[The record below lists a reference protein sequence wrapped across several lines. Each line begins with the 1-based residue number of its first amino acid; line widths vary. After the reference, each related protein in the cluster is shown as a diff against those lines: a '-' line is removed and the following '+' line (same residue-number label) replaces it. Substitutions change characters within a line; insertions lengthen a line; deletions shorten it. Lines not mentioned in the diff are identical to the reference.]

1 MSTNNCRSSSEA
13 DGVKVEGT
21 VEVGS
26 GLRGVGEKDDEEV
39 YSNGIDDEDVGAASS
54 VHTYNDEEEYTPRSR
69 CSSASSSSESS
80 ESSDNY
86 SDMSDDGIGE
96 EDDDQHEDEDAEG
109 SQYGGTDGG
118 DYTESDDEG
127 TDGYKKG
134 GYHAV
139 HLGEIY
145 NDRYKVLAKLG
156 WGHFSTVW
164 LCEDLE
170 YTKKIEKEIAKEDN
184 QVSATDKSRPKK
196 ITPKRYVALKIQKSA
211 PHYTEA
217 AYDEIDILN
226 EAKKRKFDAR
236 WIGSRDSMRDLLP
249 LKPGGGLRENFNGVV
264 SLVDSFTTDGPNGRH
279 VCMVFEPMGPNVLA
293 LIKKFDFK
301 GVPLDI
307 LRKVAAHTLVGL
319 DYLHRV
325 CNIIHTD
332 LKPENVL
339 VCCPRNVPVD
349 KHGVPLI
356 SGQCLAHEEDDDK
369 QEDTEDK
376 TTLSRQEST
385 PHERF
390 IVVADCSP
398 SDAEDRP
405 TAAEVEPNRPLTKT
419 EKNRL
424 KRRKQKEKRRAAAA
438 AAARQEQV
446 LPTAAPTLSSSAPSS
461 DRCSAEGSRC
471 FPPYVR
477 STVKRSMSDPSL
489 LTTYPE
495 MQNERLH
502 RMPYHHLEYAKIG
515 DVGEHRQN
523 KSAGGI
529 SGTGATSTADSS
541 GGPRR
546 QVKVDEDDIRLPGSE
561 SPDSA
566 TLLPPVAP
574 SATTA
579 VVDDTQRGRH
589 AYELVSEAEVLG
601 LDIFDHDNVAFK
613 IADLGNACW
622 THKHF
627 SNDIQTRQYRS
638 PEVIVGAGYDSSA
651 DIWSFACMIFELVT
665 GDYLFDP
672 KATEDYPRD
681 EDHLAL
687 CMELLGPIPHRLA
700 SQGRHSKTFFNRRG
714 QLRHIKNLRH
724 WGLYHVLLQKYNL
737 SRKDATELTDFLLP
751 MLNMDP
757 NKRATAEE
765 MLKHPWLRGNPCG
778 GSEQFVDDDEI
789 NGSNEYDHEV
799 KPDDE

>member
-1 MSTNNCRSSSEA
+1 
-13 DGVKVEGT
+13 
-21 VEVGS
+21 
-26 GLRGVGEKDDEEV
+26 
-39 YSNGIDDEDVGAASS
+39 
-54 VHTYNDEEEYTPRSR
+54 
-69 CSSASSSSESS
+69 
-80 ESSDNY
+80 
-86 SDMSDDGIGE
+86 
-96 EDDDQHEDEDAEG
+96 
-109 SQYGGTDGG
+109 GGTDGG

-127 TDGYKKG
+127 AEGYKKG

-164 LCEDLE
+164 LCEDLD
-170 YTKKIEKEIAKEDN
+170 YTKKMEKEISEGARESGEI
-184 QVSATDKSRPKK
+184 VSHGRPMG

-226 EAKKRKFDAR
+226 EAKKRKFDPR
-236 WIGSRDSMRDLLP
+236 WVGSKGLRRDLLP
-249 LKPGGGLRENFNGVV
+249 LKAVGGLRESFNGVV
-264 SLVDSFTTDGPNGRH
+264 SLVDSFTTVGPNGRH

-307 LRKVAAHTLVGL
+307 LRKVASHTLIGL

-339 VCCPRNVPVD
+339 VCCPRSVPVD

-356 SGQCLAHEEDDDK
+356 AGQCLSGEGKREQQEE
-369 QEDTEDK
+369 ERDTENK
-376 TTLSRQEST
+376 GHARGQESN

-390 IVVADCSP
+390 MAVADCSP
-398 SDAEDRP
+398 SDVEDRP
-405 TAAEVEPNRPLTKT
+405 KGADGGDLNRPLTKT

-424 KRRKQKEKRRAAAA
+424 KRRKQKERRRAAAA
-438 AAARQEQV
+438 AARQQQQQQQEV
-446 LPTAAPTLSSSAPSS
+446 PATAAPTVTSSAPTS
-461 DRCSAEGSRC
+461 DSCSAEGSTIDGRQ

-477 STVKRSMSDPSL
+477 STIKRSMSDPSL

-495 MQNERLH
+495 MENERLH
-502 RMPYHHLEYAKIG
+502 RMPYHLLQYTKADDALH
-515 DVGEHRQN
+515 HRQ
-523 KSAGGI
+523 KTMAAGI
-529 SGTGATSTADSS
+529 SSMGAASTAASS
-541 GGPRR
+541 DPRR
-546 QVKVDEDDIRLPGSE
+546 QQNSREVKTDKEMYPTGSQ
-561 SPDSA
+561 SRDSSA
-566 TLLPPVAP
+566 AVIPAPPPTAAV
-574 SATTA
+574 SA
-579 VVDDTQRGRH
+579 DGSRKGHDF
-589 AYELVSEAEVLG
+589 ELVSEAEVLG
-601 LDIFDHDNVAFK
+601 LDIFDHDSVAFK

-672 KATEDYPRD
+672 KATE
-681 EDHLAL
+681 
-687 CMELLGPIPHRLA
+687 
-700 SQGRHSKTFFNRRG
+700 
-714 QLRHIKNLRH
+714 
-724 WGLYHVLLQKYNL
+724 
-737 SRKDATELTDFLLP
+737 
-751 MLNMDP
+751 
-757 NKRATAEE
+757 
-765 MLKHPWLRGNPCG
+765 
-778 GSEQFVDDDEI
+778 
-789 NGSNEYDHEV
+789 
-799 KPDDE
+799 